1 MKEFVKQF
9 GIDWRLLVSQAVNFF
24 VLLTILWYVLYKPLL
39 SILAARKRR
48 IEEGL
53 IRADEAEKRLGEV
66 QEIAKEKIGNAEKQA
81 ITILRSAEEAAKM
94 REASLLESAR
104 EKGEVLLRQAVGSIE
119 AEREK
124 MRREVYEEAAAL
136 VRGAVA
142 KIVEIKP
149 NEIDAALVEKAVKKL
164 AA

>member
-1 MKEFVKQF
+1 MSEFIRQF

-24 VLLTILWYVLYKPLL
+24 LLLAVLWYVLYKPLL
-39 SILAARKRR
+39 TLLAVRKKR

-53 IRADEAEKRLGEV
+53 AKAEEAEKRLGEV
-66 QEIAKEKIGNAEKQA
+66 QEIAKETISNAEKQA
-81 ITILRSAEEAAKM
+81 LGILQSAEEAAKI
-94 REASLLESAR
+94 RDAALLESAH

-124 MRREVYEEAAAL
+124 MRREVYEEATVL

-142 KIVEIKP
+142 KTVGMKP
-149 NEIDAALVEKAVKKL
+149 NEIDAALVEKALKTVT
-164 AA
+164 A

>member
-1 MKEFVKQF
+1 MSEFVKQF

-24 VLLTILWYVLYKPLL
+24 LLLAVLWYVLYKPLL
-39 SILAARKRR
+39 SLLAARKRR

-53 IRADEAEKRLGEV
+53 LKADEAERRLGEV
-66 QEIAKEKIGNAEKQA
+66 QEIAKEQIGSAEKQA
-81 ITILRSAEEAAKM
+81 LEILRSAEEAAKI
-94 REASLLESAR
+94 RDASLLGITR

-142 KIVEIKP
+142 KTVEMKP
-149 NEIDAALVEKAVKKL
+149 DEIDAALVEKAIKTL
-164 AA
+164 TA